1 MKTITVDFSSSKP
14 VQPFYGGEEGENRA
28 VTLDII
34 PSTDMSEDEDIA
46 IYYVAFT
53 VEGGIILSETF
64 NQGEDISISLGSVI
78 TEQRKVFFQL
88 IATSSD
94 GESVISKSPIVQL
107 FLGKSITGEIIPDPV
122 TGDTIYTEI
131 ARLVEAAEHIDL
143 SDYYTK
149 TEVDG
154 IISPIEAELDD
165 HETRIAD
172 LENADTGMVEIV
184 LGQGGMSKFTAT
196 EIGVMQKDRITMC
209 YKGNPISSILV
220 MKLAGGQ
227 SIAYLGILYATG
239 QGQVSAEI
247 LTIDDTKRITERDGG
262 SMLSDAMRSKL
273 NGIEEQAQVN
283 DIETI
288 ATADGTDLPISNK
301 KVTLPAFILNTA
313 NNLTNYYLKSET
325 YDKATIDS
333 LIGSISTLS
342 FEVVQTLPVTDIQT
356 NVIYLV
362 PKSSAG
368 TNDGYDEYIYINRN
382 WELIGSTDID
392 LTDYYTKEEV
402 DELIEDLPGQSLTD
416 EQIISVCSIIA
427 DFITDGT
434 NIIGVDSITAL
445 AL

>member
-107 FLGKSITGEIIPDPV
+107 FLGKSITGDVIPDPV